1 MFLWYSLSSAVKKT
15 WCCEQFKTSMSS
27 RELSSRKW
35 NTHSF
40 GAWILRSFFFA
51 VHMKHIAFFARC
63 FFANLPFF
71 VQKCIGKTC
80 YGTGLNFQAWISD
93 KLLSGWWWNSRV
105 CARFENR
112 SLCWNGCKAKVHKPK
127 ILTIIEQ
134 MPLLYTFCYSYYN
147 CKSKAVDTRWAVI
160 ILRRSLM
167 TSRYDFSTITVLW
180 GTFDCLC
187 L

>member
-40 GAWILRSFFFA
+40 GAWILRSFVPYLLFRWNTLHSLLSA
-51 VHMKHIAFFARC
+51 S
-63 FFANLPFF
+63 LPIFHF
-71 VQKCIGKTC
+71 LCSNGLTC
-80 YGTGLNFQAWISD
+80 YGTGLNCRARISD
-93 KLLSGWWWNSRV
+93 KLLSGWWWNSHV
-105 CARFENR
+105 CAKFENR

-180 GTFDCLC
+180 GTFDCLW